1 LTVPSNAVAAGS
13 PVVAQVTVTNSGR
26 RAGDEVVQLYLNF
39 PGVQGAPLR
48 ALRAFERVHLEAGS
62 SQKVRFELSP
72 RDMSMVTKAGEPII
86 AEGQY
91 AISVGG
97 GQPYSG
103 VQVLTKTFNVKGKL
117 VLPE

>member
-1 LTVPSNAVAAGS
+1 
-13 PVVAQVTVTNSGR
+13 
-26 RAGDEVVQLYLNF
+26 
-39 PGVQGAPLR
+39 
-48 ALRAFERVHLEAGS
+48 
-62 SQKVRFELSP
+62 
-72 RDMSMVTKAGEPII
+72 MVTKAGEPII

-103 VQVLTKTFNVKGKL
+103 VQVLTKTFNVKGRL